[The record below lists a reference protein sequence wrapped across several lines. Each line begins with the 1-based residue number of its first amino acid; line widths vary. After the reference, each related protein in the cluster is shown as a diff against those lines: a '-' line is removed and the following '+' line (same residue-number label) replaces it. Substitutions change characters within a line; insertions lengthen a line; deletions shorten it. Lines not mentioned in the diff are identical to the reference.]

1 MAQLV
6 KHPTLGLVSDHDLTA
21 GEFEPLIRLCAD
33 SAEPALDSLS
43 PSFCPAPAHS
53 LFLKNK

>member
-6 KHPTLGLVSDHDLTA
+6 ECLTLDFGSGRDLTV

-33 SAEPALDSLS
+33 SAESAWDSLS
-43 PSFCPAPAHS
+43 PSFSAP
-53 LFLKNK
+53 LPPLKVSK